1 MPSRI
6 FGGVNKNNNYG
17 LRKGRRKKERKKEK
31 GLRKKKVQVEQL
43 VLPIRGP
50 SLA

>member
-31 GLRKKKVQVEQL
+31 GLRKKKKFKWSSWCCQSGGQV
-43 VLPIRGP
+43 
-50 SLA
+50 